1 MRMDEFEQIYR
12 AYFGP
17 VYRYALRLCGDARRA
32 EELTS
37 DTFFKAMQRLDDFR
51 GDSAVVTWLCAIA
64 RNAWL
69 SEQRKRKP
77 LPLSDTIRDDRPGPE
92 LRAVA
97 AAEAMEARSAIDALP
112 EAMRQVFLLRA
123 EGGAPFKEIGRLCG
137 MSANAACVT
146 YHRARKM
153 LRERMSEH
161 DEDFL

>member
-1 MRMDEFEQIYR
+1 MDEFEQIYR

-37 DTFFKAMQRLDDFR
+37 DTFFKAMQRLDEFR
-51 GDSAVVTWLCAIA
+51 GDSVVVTWLCAIA

-77 LPLSDTIRDDRPGPE
+77 LPLSDAIRDDQPGPE
-92 LRAVA
+92 LRAVS
-97 AAEAMEARSAIDALP
+97 AAEAMEAHEAIDALP
-112 EAMRQVFLLRA
+112 EAMRQVFLMRA

-146 YHRARKM
+146 YHRARKI